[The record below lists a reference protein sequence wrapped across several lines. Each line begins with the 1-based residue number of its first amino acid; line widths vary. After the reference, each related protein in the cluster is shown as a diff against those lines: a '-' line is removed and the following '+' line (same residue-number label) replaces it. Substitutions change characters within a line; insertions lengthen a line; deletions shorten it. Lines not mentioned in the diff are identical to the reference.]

1 MVVSLATAISGI
13 GANQPPAS
21 PWVIRNV
28 MRWTPLVLH
37 FQAESSALDPAWI
50 LGLIA
55 QESMGEPDVIGSD
68 RVSPVGLMQIAPF
81 AWRPSTRELLNPGT
95 NIRWGMGILEEL
107 LNRRGDI
114 RWALAAY
121 NCGETGV
128 AANRC
133 GRFGGYA
140 YADKILGLWVPIF
153 RDELRNVAIGNHE
166 LSDWVGEFYPN
177 GELMR
182 RLQAVGYGPSLGE
195 WDQREGV
202 IDKLRNRFRFHVL

>member
-1 MVVSLATAISGI
+1 
-13 GANQPPAS
+13 
-21 PWVIRNV
+21 

-37 FQAESSALDPAWI
+37 FQNDYKTLDPAWV
-50 LGLIA
+50 LAVIA
-55 QESMGEPDVIGSD
+55 QESMGEPNVVGSD

-81 AWRPSTRELLNPGT
+81 AWRPSARELLSPAK
-95 NIRWGMGILEEL
+95 NISWGMGILSEL
-107 LNRRGDI
+107 YARRGDI

-121 NCGETGV
+121 NCGETGL

-133 GRFGGYA
+133 GRYGGYA

-153 RDELRNVAIGNHE
+153 RNELRNMANYQHE
-166 LSDWVGEFYPN
+166 LSRWVGEWYPE

-182 RLQAVGYGPSLGE
+182 RLEAMGYGPGLGLGK

-202 IDKLRNRFRFHVL
+202 IDKLRNRFRWHVL